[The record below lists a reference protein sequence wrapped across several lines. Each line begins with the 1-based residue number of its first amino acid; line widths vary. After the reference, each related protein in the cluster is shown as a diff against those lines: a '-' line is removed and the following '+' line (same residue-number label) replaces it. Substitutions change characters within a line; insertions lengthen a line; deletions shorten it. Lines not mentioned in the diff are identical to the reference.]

1 MYLNVDLDVSK
12 LSVYVKKNSD
22 LTKNGHASP
31 HMHTSQ
37 GELVYASAHK
47 LGGGGRGGPA
57 GKLLKIRATTNE
69 RKQFKIMLLV
79 RFQKLVNKVF
89 TELPLNKS
97 FNKS

>member
-1 MYLNVDLDVSK
+1 MKK

-22 LTKNGHASP
+22 VTKNGHAST
-31 HMHTSQ
+31 HIHTFQ

-57 GKLLKIRATTNE
+57 GKLLMIRATTTE
-69 RKQFKIMLLV
+69 RKQFKIILLA
-79 RFQKLVNKVF
+79 RFRKFVNKVS

-97 FNKS
+97 LNKS